1 MRKVTALLTALI
13 LFLTAASAHAQDD
26 GTENIQYGVFDLY
39 DMNGESA
46 VWTGVGI
53 PVLPGLVILPE
64 VNMPENRD
72 GLMLMDDS
80 GMWDAEIIIPI
91 EGTHVAF
98 ISFDAETT
106 VPKISPWPMMTIP
119 GLPDPNLIFVY
130 HTNASGDRI
139 FRPASAVTTLTW
151 EGMDCMTLT
160 LSGSVQPGDPVLTE
174 GNELAGMILA
184 ECSEGV
190 NRYIAL
196 TVTGIYSLVKHLSDV
211 VGDLSKGMEAPE
223 GFTVTLEKN
232 RVRFDWSKVSLTPTE
247 GMNLYLV
254 VADAE
259 NDYLNFG
266 PADTGETS
274 GTMLLTPGRTYLSGL
289 LESEKE
295 PEELPKGLTVTEL
308 PAAEQLTAHGF
319 TAVKTALVRSE
330 SGDPLS
336 DKAPVTLETVTA
348 EDVKNGYV
356 FFYSHSA
363 YDVEEE
369 TEDTLLISMVTPD
382 GMDYRY
388 VSGWIYSPSYEQA
401 DIWVTSMKDLGFADV
416 LENKNYMA
424 GEYRISYYVGGELA
438 DSFAFVIQ

>member
-1 MRKVTALLTALI
+1 MRKVTAFLTALVLLLTA
-13 LFLTAASAHAQDD
+13 AAACAQEN
-26 GTENIQYGVFDLY
+26 GTEDVKYGVFDLY

-72 GLMLMDDS
+72 SLMLMDDS
-80 GMWDAEIIIPI
+80 GMWDTEIIIPI

-98 ISFDAETT
+98 ISFDAETS
-106 VPKISPWPMMTIP
+106 VPKISPWPMMTVP

-130 HTNASGDRI
+130 HTNAAGDRI
-139 FRPASAVTTLTW
+139 FRPASAVTPLTW

-160 LSGSVQPGDPVLTE
+160 LSGSVRPGDPVLTD

-196 TVTGIYSLVKHLSDV
+196 TVTGIYSLVMQLSDK
-211 VGDLSKGMEAPE
+211 VGDLSTDMEAPA
-223 GFTVTLEKN
+223 GFTVTVEKN
-232 RVRFDWSKVSLTPTE
+232 RVTFDWSKVSITPAE
-247 GMNLYLV
+247 GMKLYLV

-266 PADTGETS
+266 PADTEETS
-274 GTMLLTPGRTYLSGL
+274 GTMLLTPGRTYLSGIM
-289 LESEKE
+289 ESAQE

-308 PAAEQLTAHGF
+308 PEAEKLTAHGF

-330 SGDPLS
+330 NGNPLS
-336 DKAPVTLETVTA
+336 DESPEIIEALTA
-348 EDVKNGYV
+348 EDVKNGYI

-369 TEDTLLISMVTPD
+369 TQDSLLISMETPD

-388 VSGWIYSPSYEQA
+388 VSGWIYSPSYEQE
-401 DIWVTSMKDLGFADV
+401 DIWVTSMQDLGFAGV
-416 LENKNYMA
+416 LESKNYMA
-424 GEYRISYYVGGELA
+424 GEYRIRYYVGGELA
-438 DSFAFVIQ
+438 DSFSFVIQ